1 MGQKQ
6 AEKRSR
12 YRPADAMAED
22 TELQSD
28 SVTETRGEWRS
39 RIGFVLAAAGSAIG
53 LGNIWRFPA
62 ETAQNGGAAFL
73 VVYLAAV
80 LLVGLP
86 VMVAELVVG
95 RRTRR
100 NPVGAF
106 LVLKERTPWWL
117 LGGLGVVTGVAILSF
132 YSVVAGW
139 TVHYLFKAVTG
150 RLTGIANIEQA
161 TELFTESV
169 EYGPINLAMHAL
181 FMVLTVIIVFG
192 GVKKGIEQASRIMMP
207 LLLTL
212 LVALVVFSVSLPGAE
227 AGLKFYLQPDWSQLT
242 PKVIIAAVGQ
252 AFFSLSLGM
261 GAMITYGSYLARKE
275 NLMTSAALVA
285 GMDTGIAFLAGL
297 VIFPALAAAGANLEN
312 LPSEAGLI
320 FTVLPTIFSSMPWE
334 PWGGIIFGSLFFLLL
349 SLAALTSTIS
359 LLEVGVAWAVDELR
373 MTRHKAAIL
382 LGLASFVLGIPTAY
396 ATGGMALFSDNHWLG
411 MSFLGAMS
419 TVFGTYSLTIGAL
432 LICIFVGWVWGVKPA
447 LAELRDGC
455 SNNGVLVFWSFLMR
469 FVCPVAI
476 AVILAQTMGL
486 MDWLTGL
493 FPG

>member
-1 MGQKQ
+1 
-6 AEKRSR
+6 
-12 YRPADAMAED
+12 MAEVN
-22 TELQSD
+22 
-28 SVTETRGEWRS
+28 SVQQHGGTETRGEWRS

-53 LGNIWRFPA
+53 LGNIWRFPGEAA
-62 ETAQNGGAAFL
+62 ENGGAAFL

-86 VMVAELVVG
+86 VMVAELSIG

-117 LGGLGVVTGVAILSF
+117 LGGLGVVTGIAILSF

-139 TVHYLFKAVTG
+139 TLRYLIKAISG
-150 RLTGIANIEQA
+150 GLTGVETVGEA
-161 TELFTESV
+161 TSLFEGSV
-169 EYGPINLAMHAL
+169 GNGLTNTLMHGL

-192 GVKKGIEQASRIMMP
+192 GIKKGIEQASRIMMP
-207 LLLTL
+207 LLLVL
-212 LVALVVFSVSLPGAE
+212 LTGLVIFSISLPGAE
-227 AGLKFYLQPDWSQLT
+227 AGLTFYLQPDWSQLT
-242 PKVIIAAVGQ
+242 PQVIIAAVGQ

-275 NLMTSAALVA
+275 NLMSSAVLVA
-285 GMDTGIAFLAGL
+285 GMDTGIAVLAGL
-297 VIFPALAAAGANLEN
+297 VIFPALAAAGASLES
-312 LPSEAGLI
+312 LPKGASLI
-320 FTVLPTIFSSMPWE
+320 FTVLPTIFSSMPMA
-334 PWGGIIFGSLFFLLL
+334 PWGGIIFGTLFFLLL

-359 LLEVGVAWAVDELR
+359 LLEVGVSWAVDELH
-373 MTRHKAAIL
+373 MTRHKAAIA
-382 LGLASFVLGIPTAY
+382 LGLASFVLGIPSAF
-396 ATGGMALFSDNHWLG
+396 ATGGLQLFTAPHWLG
-411 MSFLGAMS
+411 MDFMTAMS

-455 SNNGVLVFWSFLMR
+455 SSEGIMVFWSILVR
-469 FVCPVAI
+469 FVCPLAI
-476 AVILAQTMGL
+476 AVILAQSMGL
-486 MDWLTGL
+486 LDRLAGL

>member
-1 MGQKQ
+1 
-6 AEKRSR
+6 
-12 YRPADAMAED
+12 
-22 TELQSD
+22 
-28 SVTETRGEWRS
+28 V
-39 RIGFVLAAAGSAIG
+39 GFVLAAAGSAIG
-53 LGNIWRFPA
+53 LGNIWRFPG
-62 ETAQNGGAAFL
+62 ETAENGGAAFL

-86 VMVAELVVG
+86 VMVAELSIG

-139 TVHYLFKAVTG
+139 TLRYLFKAISG
-150 RLTGIANIEQA
+150 GLTGVDTAEQA
-161 TELFTESV
+161 TAHFNDAV
-169 EYGPINLAMHAL
+169 ANGPMNTVMHGL
-181 FMVLTVIIVFG
+181 FMIMTVLIVFG
-192 GVKKGIEQASRIMMP
+192 GVKKGIELASRIMMP
-207 LLLTL
+207 LLLVL
-212 LVALVVFSVSLPGAE
+212 LVGLVLFSVSLPGAE

-275 NLMTSAALVA
+275 NLVSSGVLVA
-285 GMDTGIAFLAGL
+285 VMDTGIAVLAGL
-297 VIFPALAAAGANLEN
+297 VIFPALAAAGANLET
-312 LPSEAGLI
+312 LPKGAGLI
-320 FTVLPTIFSSMPWE
+320 FTVLPTIFSSMPME
-334 PWGGIIFGSLFFLLL
+334 PWGGIIFGTLFFLLL
-349 SLAALTSTIS
+349 SVAALTSTIS
-359 LLEVGVAWAVDELR
+359 LLEVGVAWAVDELH
-373 MTRHKAAIL
+373 MSRHKAAIL
-382 LGLASFVLGIPTAY
+382 LGLAAFILGIPSAL
-396 ATGGMALFSDNHWLG
+396 ATGGWQVFTQAHWLG
-411 MSFLGAMS
+411 MDFMTAMS

-455 SNNGVLVFWSFLMR
+455 SSEGIMRLWSILVR
-469 FVCPVAI
+469 FVCPLAI
-476 AVILAQTMGL
+476 AVILAQSMGL
-486 MDWLTGL
+486 LDRLAGL